1 MASRI
6 RPAHDVLVPR
16 RRRRRYAPPPM
27 DLTTQATPIGQV
39 ALGTFLG
46 YVIGFERELRGKAA
60 GRGTIVGVDD

>member
-1 MASRI
+1 
-6 RPAHDVLVPR
+6 
-16 RRRRRYAPPPM
+16 M

>member
-1 MASRI
+1 MCYPPTLAR
-6 RPAHDVLVPR
+6 RPTL
-16 RRRRRYAPPPM
+16 PPI
-27 DLTTQATPIGQV
+27 DLTTKATLIGRV

>member
-1 MASRI
+1 MCY
-6 RPAHDVLVPR
+6 PR
-16 RRRRRYAPPPM
+16 RWRRATLPPI
-27 DLTTQATPIGQV
+27 DLTTQATLIGRV

>member
-6 RPAHDVLVPR
+6 RPAHDVLFP
-16 RRRRRYAPPPM
+16 RRRRYAPPPM

-46 YVIGFERELRGKAA
+46 YVIGFELELRGKAA